1 MKKVKFIANVNI
13 EKPLIDF
20 LIKRG
25 FDIKWVA
32 EIDKQMSDN
41 GVCEITNNEQ
51 RIFITNDKDFGEIVF
66 FSKEP
71 RQTKQTRIIKDKDS
85 TPRPLHQPVS
95 SEEFQL

>member
-1 MKKVKFIANVNI
+1 
-13 EKPLIDF
+13 

-41 GVCEITNNEQ
+41 GVCEIANKEQ

-66 FSKEP
+66 FQKNRDRPNKPELS
-71 RQTKQTRIIKDKDS
+71 RIKI
-85 TPRPLHQPVS
+85 RPQGLYTSQ
-95 SEEFQL
+95 

>member
-41 GVCEITNNEQ
+41 GVCEIANKEQ
-51 RIFITNDKDFGEIVF
+51 RIFITN
-66 FSKEP
+66 
-71 RQTKQTRIIKDKDS
+71 DKDS

>member
-41 GVCEITNNEQ
+41 GVCEIANKEQ
-51 RIFITNDKDFGEIVF
+51 RILITNDKDFGEIVF
-66 FSKEP
+66 FQKNRDRPNKPELS
-71 RQTKQTRIIKDKDS
+71 RIKI
-85 TPRPLHQPVS
+85 RPQGLYTSQ
-95 SEEFQL
+95 